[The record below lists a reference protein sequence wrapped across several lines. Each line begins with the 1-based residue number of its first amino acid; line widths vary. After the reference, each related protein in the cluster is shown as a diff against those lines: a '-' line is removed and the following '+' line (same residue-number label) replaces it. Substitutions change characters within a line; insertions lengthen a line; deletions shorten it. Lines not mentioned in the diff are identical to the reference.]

1 MLFFLAAC
9 ILLINAL
16 LGLWVWFCFVFI
28 QARSA
33 DKRWMKPTTVCDSS
47 TQTDTHILP
56 PTIVTSYEWNEWE
69 LRRKAI
75 KLVCIVITEFFWL
88 DRKVQDTLV

>member
-1 MLFFLAAC
+1 MLSVDVC

-16 LGLWVWFCFVFI
+16 FGFGFFFI
-28 QARSA
+28 QARNA
-33 DKRWMKPTTVCDSS
+33 DEYLMKPTTKCDSS

-75 KLVCIVITEFFWL
+75 KLVCIVITRFLLL
-88 DRKVQDTLV
+88 DNKVQNKLL

>member
-1 MLFFLAAC
+1 MPCLVLVFF
-9 ILLINAL
+9 
-16 LGLWVWFCFVFI
+16 FI
-28 QARSA
+28 QANA
-33 DKRWMKPTTVCDSS
+33 DKCLKPTTKCDSS

-75 KLVCIVITEFFWL
+75 KLVCIVITRFSL
-88 DRKVQDTLV
+88 LNNKVQNKLL